1 MTLSQ
6 LPRSASRPESIIET
20 GRLVIDLDTHVALVE
35 DRPVALTEKEY
46 GIIELLSLRKGTI
59 LTKEMFLDH
68 LYGGTDEPE
77 LKIIDVFV
85 CKLRKK
91 IAEATGGHH
100 YIETVWGRGYVL
112 RDPAVP
118 WAAGAST
125 LDENLAER
133 IRAVLAGTGSVREVR
148 MFGGL
153 CFMLNGNMVAGASKR
168 GLFVR
173 VGKDQHTRAL
183 ARPDAKRMEM
193 SGRPME
199 GYVFIDPP
207 PRDEQTLREW
217 LDLAVAFVNT
227 LPAKSPRLRSRRARA
242 K

>member
-1 MTLSQ
+1 
-6 LPRSASRPESIIET
+6 
-20 GRLVIDLDTHVALVE
+20 
-35 DRPVALTEKEY
+35 VALTEKEY

-68 LYGGTDEPE
+68 LYGGMDEPE

-112 RDPAVP
+112 RDLAAP

-168 GLFVR
+168 GLLVR

-227 LPAKSPRLRSRRARA
+227 LPAKARRLRSRRAKA

>member
-1 MTLSQ
+1 M
-6 LPRSASRPESIIET
+6 
-20 GRLVIDLDTHVALVE
+20 IDLDNHVALVE

-68 LYGGTDEPE
+68 LYGGMHEPE

-91 IAEATGGHH
+91 IAKATGGHH

-112 RDPAVP
+112 RDPAAP

-168 GLFVR
+168 GLLVR
-173 VGKDQHTRAL
+173 IGKDQHTRAL

-199 GYVFIDPP
+199 GYVLIDPP

>member
-1 MTLSQ
+1 M
-6 LPRSASRPESIIET
+6 
-20 GRLVIDLDTHVALVE
+20 IDLDTHVALVE

-68 LYGGTDEPE
+68 LYGGMDEPE

-112 RDPAVP
+112 RDPAAP

-168 GLFVR
+168 GLLVR

-193 SGRPME
+193 TGRPME

-227 LPAKSPRLRSRRARA
+227 LPAKSPRLRSRRAKA

>member
-1 MTLSQ
+1 
-6 LPRSASRPESIIET
+6 
-20 GRLVIDLDTHVALVE
+20 VIDLDTHVALVE

-68 LYGGTDEPE
+68 LYGGMDEPE

-112 RDPAVP
+112 RDLAAP

-168 GLFVR
+168 GLLVR

-227 LPAKSPRLRSRRARA
+227 LAAKAPRLRSRRAKA